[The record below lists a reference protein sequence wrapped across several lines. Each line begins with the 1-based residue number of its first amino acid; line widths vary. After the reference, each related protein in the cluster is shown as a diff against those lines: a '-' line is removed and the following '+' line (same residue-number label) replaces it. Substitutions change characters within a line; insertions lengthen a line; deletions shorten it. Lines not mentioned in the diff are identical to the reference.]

1 MTMNSRKGGGGGGGG
16 AVHDSMQACGTD
28 EVIIQHWVIIWIY
41 NVYLQMYVL
50 ANMVYVTL

>member
-1 MTMNSRKGGGGGGGG
+1 M
-16 AVHDSMQACGTD
+16 HDSMQACGTD
-28 EVIIQHWVIIWIY
+28 EVIIQHWIIIWIY